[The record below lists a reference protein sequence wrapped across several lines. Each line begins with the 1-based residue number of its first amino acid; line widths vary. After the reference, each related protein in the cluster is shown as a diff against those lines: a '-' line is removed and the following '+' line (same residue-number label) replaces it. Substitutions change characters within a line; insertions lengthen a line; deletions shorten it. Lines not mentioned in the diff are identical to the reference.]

1 MYGTATD
8 QEAKMVNKIFSQDD
22 ISVYEFSYIKD
33 ADLQRLLANFEEIS
47 WVERVNGFKEGVI
60 KTTNF
65 KNLNLENRRLYVSYI
80 SEINSYLHD
89 NSLSFVF
96 PIENVFLKIIPE
108 TSYTQ
113 DFLNPGLTDTISII
127 YVVNNHHSDATI
139 TFLNKDMSIPL
150 SKGNL
155 IIFPSKEDYKY
166 KISEVSSGE
175 LIIGVSYVE
184 VKND

>member
-1 MYGTATD
+1 
-8 QEAKMVNKIFSQDD
+8 MVNKIFSEDS
-22 ISVYEFSYIKD
+22 INVYSFSYIRD
-33 ADLQRLLANFEEIS
+33 AELRNLLSSFEEIS
-47 WVERVNGFKEGVI
+47 WIERVNGFREGVI

-65 KNLNLENRRLYVSYI
+65 KNLNLENRRLYISYI

-89 NSLSFVF
+89 NSLAFVF

-113 DFLNPGLTDTISII
+113 EFLNPGLIDTISII
-127 YVVNNHHSDATI
+127 YVVNDQHVGARL
-139 TFLNKDMSIPL
+139 TFLNKDISIPL

-155 IIFPSKEDYKY
+155 IIFPSSEEYKY

-175 LIIGVSYVE
+175 LVVGISYVE

>member
-1 MYGTATD
+1 MI
-8 QEAKMVNKIFSQDD
+8 NKISSQHEINLYD
-22 ISVYEFSYIKD
+22 FSYVN
-33 ADLQRLLANFEEIS
+33 DLTLQQMLSSFEEVS
-47 WVERVNGFKEGVI
+47 WIDRVNGFKEGVI
-60 KTTNF
+60 KTTNL
-65 KNLNLENRRLYVSYI
+65 KNLNLENRRLYVSFI
-80 SEINSYLHD
+80 SEINSYLHEK
-89 NSLSFVF
+89 SLSFVF

-108 TSYTQ
+108 TSYAQ
-113 DFLNPGLTDTISII
+113 EFLNPGLTDTLSII
-127 YVVNNHHSDATI
+127 YVVNDNHAGSNI

-155 IIFPSKEDYKY
+155 IIFPSGEDYKY

>member
-1 MYGTATD
+1 
-8 QEAKMVNKIFSQDD
+8 MVNKISSQDD
-22 ISVYEFSYIKD
+22 ISIYEFSYIRD
-33 ADLQRLLANFEEIS
+33 EDLQTLLASFEEIS
-47 WVERVNGFKEGVI
+47 WVERVNGFKEGII

-113 DFLNPGLTDTISII
+113 EFLNPGLMDTISII
-127 YVVNNHHSDATI
+127 YVVNSNHFDAKI
-139 TFLNKDMSIPL
+139 TFLNKDISIPL

-155 IIFPSKEDYKY
+155 IIFPSREDYKY
-166 KISEVSSGE
+166 KISEVSYGE
-175 LIIGVSYVE
+175 LIFGVSYVE

>member
-1 MYGTATD
+1 MATD
-8 QEAKMVNKIFSQDD
+8 QEEKMVNKIFSEQD
-22 ISVYEFSYIKD
+22 ISVYSFSYIRD
-33 ADLQRLLANFEEIS
+33 TELQVMLSSFEEIS
-47 WVERVNGFKEGVI
+47 WIERVNGFKEGII

-65 KNLNLENRRLYVSYI
+65 KNLNLENRRLYISYI

-89 NSLSFVF
+89 RSLAFVY

-108 TSYTQ
+108 TSYMQ
-113 DFLNPGLTDTISII
+113 EFLNPGLIDTISII
-127 YVVNNHHSDATI
+127 YIVNSNHTGSNI
-139 TFLNKDMSIPL
+139 TFLNKDISIPL

-155 IIFPSKEDYKY
+155 IIFPSSEEYRY

-175 LIIGVSYVE
+175 MIVGVSYVE

>member
-1 MYGTATD
+1 MYGMATD
-8 QEAKMVNKIFSQDD
+8 QEARMTNKILSQDR
-22 ISVYEFSYIKD
+22 INVYEFSYIRD
-33 ADLQRLLANFEEIS
+33 ADLQRLLASFEEIS
-47 WVERVNGFKEGVI
+47 WVERINGFKEGVI

-89 NSLSFVF
+89 NDLFFVF

-108 TSYTQ
+108 TLYSQ
-113 DFLNPGLTDTISII
+113 EFLNPGLTDTISII
-127 YVVNNHHSDATI
+127 YVVNSNHSDATI
-139 TFLNKDMSIPL
+139 TFLNKDISIPL

-155 IIFPSKEDYKY
+155 IIFPSGEEYKY

-175 LIIGVSYVE
+175 LIVGVSYVE
-184 VKND
+184 VKSD

>member
-1 MYGTATD
+1 
-8 QEAKMVNKIFSQDD
+8 MVNKIFSEYD
-22 ISVYEFSYIKD
+22 INVYSFPYIRD
-33 ADLQRLLANFEEIS
+33 EELQQMLSNFEEIS
-47 WVERVNGFKEGVI
+47 WIERVNGFKEGVI

-65 KNLNLENRRLYVSYI
+65 KNLNLENRRLYISYI

-89 NSLSFVF
+89 KSLAFVY

-113 DFLNPGLTDTISII
+113 EFLNPGLIDTISII
-127 YVVNNHHSDATI
+127 YVVNSHHVGSNI
-139 TFLNKDMSIPL
+139 TFLNKDLSIPL

-155 IIFPSKEDYKY
+155 IIFPSSEEYKY
-166 KISEVSSGE
+166 KLSEVSSGE
-175 LIIGVSYVE
+175 MIVGISYVE